1 LLVIHTTVPDKGGVN
16 PRLLL
21 LLAPLAVLCALSG
34 SMAQTTAGIDN
45 TEDAQAA
52 LTRAQAQG
60 VEARSRAELLEAGAT
75 TATAAAD
82 RTAQEAAALAAR
94 VQESEAQIAA
104 NAAQLQLIGQDQ
116 IRLRI
121 ELAAKQRP
129 LIELTAAL
137 QRLSRRPPLLSL
149 LRPGSLREVVYL
161 RAVLETLLPEV
172 ARRTAGLHQA
182 IERGQALAA
191 QGQQASSALRAGQVE
206 LARRRT
212 ELGVIEERQRLASV
226 QASGAANRE
235 SERALALSE
244 QARDL
249 SGLVNDLAQAGAV
262 RDQLAALPGPVL
274 RPAQPQAAL
283 APADQFASPAAT
295 DAPARYILPVAGRL
309 VSGFGASGRTSG
321 AAQLQTRGLS
331 ILAQGGAQVIAP
343 GAGRV
348 AFAGPYRGYGLIVII
363 EHGGGWT
370 SLVTGLSQLD
380 CWAGEQLVA
389 GGSLGRAGPG
399 NPLLTLELRRQGTPV
414 NPLDFIRN

>member
-1 LLVIHTTVPDKGGVN
+1 MN
-16 PRLLL
+16 SRLFL
-21 LLAPLAVLCALSG
+21 LLAPLAALGALGG
-34 SMAQTTAGIDN
+34 SMAQTTTGID
-45 TEDAQAA
+45 TAEDAQAA
-52 LTRAQAQG
+52 LSRAQTQG
-60 VEARSRAELLEAGAT
+60 AEARSRAELLEAGAA

-94 VQESEAQIAA
+94 VQEAEAQLAA
-104 NAAQLQLIGQDQ
+104 NTAQLRLIGRDQ
-116 IRLRI
+116 SRLRS
-121 ELAAKQRP
+121 ELAQKQRP
-129 LIELTAAL
+129 LIELTAAM

-149 LRPGSLREVVYL
+149 LRPGSLREAVYL

-191 QGQQASSALRAGQVE
+191 QAQRTSAALRAGQTE

-212 ELGVIEERQRLASV
+212 ELGAIEERQRLASV

-249 SGLVNDLAQAGAV
+249 TGLVNDLAQAGAV

-274 RPAQPQAAL
+274 RPAQPQAAP
-283 APADQFASPAAT
+283 APSDQSPSPVAT
-295 DAPARYILPVAGRL
+295 DAPTRYLLPVAGRL
-309 VSGFGASGRTSG
+309 ISGFGASGTG
-321 AAQLQTRGLS
+321 QAQSRGIS
-331 ILAQGGAQVIAP
+331 ILAQGGAQVVAP

-363 EHGGGWT
+363 EHSGGWT

-380 CWAGEQLVA
+380 CRVGEQLVA
-389 GGSLGRAGPG
+389 GGSLGQAGPG
-399 NPLLTLELRRQGTPV
+399 SPLLTLELRRRGSPV